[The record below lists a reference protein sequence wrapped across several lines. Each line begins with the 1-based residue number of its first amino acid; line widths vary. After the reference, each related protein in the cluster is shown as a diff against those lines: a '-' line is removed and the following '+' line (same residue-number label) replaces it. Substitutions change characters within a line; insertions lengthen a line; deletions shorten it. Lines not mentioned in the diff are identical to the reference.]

1 MGKYKIILKPAAV
14 KDLLKHK
21 KAGDIATNKKI
32 VTILKELEIHPFTGI
47 GNPEELKYNF
57 KGLWSRRL
65 NKKDRIIYE
74 VHENIVTIDVIS
86 AIGHYSDK

>member
-1 MGKYKIILKPAAV
+1 MGKYKIIIKPTAV

-32 VTILKELEIHPFTGI
+32 VAIFKELEIHPFKGTGH
-47 GNPEELKYNF
+47 PEELKFNF

-74 VHENIVTIDVIS
+74 VHENIVTVDVIS
-86 AIGHYSDK
+86 AIGHYLDK